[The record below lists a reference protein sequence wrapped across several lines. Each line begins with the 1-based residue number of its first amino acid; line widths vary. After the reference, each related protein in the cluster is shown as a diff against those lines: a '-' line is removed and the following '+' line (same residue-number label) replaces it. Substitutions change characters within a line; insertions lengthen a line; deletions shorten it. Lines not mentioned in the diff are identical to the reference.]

1 MPLEAEWCRAP
12 GVIWRSRSLLST
24 SREFV
29 VYHQGDGQA
38 MVVQPE
44 EEAALSSLLESMI
57 SIHLSM
63 GIVLCDNCF
72 SCWDEKNVLSSKMNL
87 HLWRNEDS
95 SFIPLSVAFKDLP
108 HSLDDQRMEIAF
120 INDDM

>member
-1 MPLEAEWCRAP
+1 
-12 GVIWRSRSLLST
+12 
-24 SREFV
+24 
-29 VYHQGDGQA
+29 

-44 EEAALSSLLESMI
+44 EEAALSSLPESMI

-63 GIVLCDNCF
+63 GIVPCDNCF
-72 SCWDEKNVLSSKMNL
+72 SCWDEKNVLFSKMNL

-95 SFIPLSVAFKDLP
+95 SFTPLSVAFKGLP